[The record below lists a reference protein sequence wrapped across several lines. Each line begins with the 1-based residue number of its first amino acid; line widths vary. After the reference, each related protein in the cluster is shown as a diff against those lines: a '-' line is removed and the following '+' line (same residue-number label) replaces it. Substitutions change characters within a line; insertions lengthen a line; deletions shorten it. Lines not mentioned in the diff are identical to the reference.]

1 LKKQLKK
8 VLKTLMRSIR
18 GYDGYTHTFS
28 QSGEDLIVYNYFRP
42 QLFEGYKGFYV
53 DIGAHDPFLGSNTQ
67 LLYNMGW
74 RGINI
79 EPLPGAI
86 AQFEKY
92 RKHDTNLAMAVGPTA
107 EPLLFHMHPQAV
119 MSALVTEDEAK
130 AKGIPEAQL
139 RKIPVK
145 TLRSILEQYVPK
157 GKQIDLL
164 SVDAEGLD
172 LEVLRT
178 NDWDIYRPKA
188 ILIEINHRLVPEVLA
203 SPEHQYLTELGYHFM
218 AKTIINNAV
227 STCLYVSE

>member
-1 LKKQLKK
+1 
-8 VLKTLMRSIR
+8 
-18 GYDGYTHTFS
+18 
-28 QSGEDLIVYNYFRP
+28 
-42 QLFEGYKGFYV
+42 
-53 DIGAHDPFLGSNTQ
+53 
-67 LLYNMGW
+67 
-74 RGINI
+74 
-79 EPLPGAI
+79 
-86 AQFEKY
+86 
-92 RKHDTNLAMAVGPTA
+92 MAVGPTA